1 MISLQSVVLVA
12 FIMLLLD
19 SVFLSAMKRPFSL
32 LVESIQQ
39 SPMSLRMI
47 PVFLCYLFLLLLFC
61 YFLIYKKGTILDA
74 FLLGLGTYG
83 VYETT
88 NFAIFKK
95 WDNLSISIIDTIWGG
110 VLFSTTLYIHNL
122 IMK

>member
-12 FIMLLLD
+12 FIMLVLD

-39 SPMSLRMI
+39 SPMSLRII
-47 PVFLCYLFLLLLFC
+47 PVLLCYLFLLLLFC
-61 YFLIYKKGTILDA
+61 YFLIYKQGTILDA

-95 WDNLSISIIDTIWGG
+95 WDNLSISVIDTLWGG
-110 VLFSTTLYIHNL
+110 VLFSSTLYIHNL

>member
-12 FIMLLLD
+12 FIMLVLD
-19 SVFLSAMKRPFSL
+19 SVFLSAMKRPFLL

-39 SPMSLRMI
+39 SPMSLRII
-47 PVFLCYLFLLLLFC
+47 PVLLCYLFLLLLFC
-61 YFLIYKKGTILDA
+61 YFLIYKQGTILDA

-95 WDNLSISIIDTIWGG
+95 WDNLSISVIDTLWGG
-110 VLFSTTLYIHNL
+110 VLFSSTLYIHNL